1 MTAGKLLDG
10 RIKKLVLCFAGAA
23 GAGALCASVPLSLD
37 SDMTVDVPSGDTVMY
52 STLSGGAYTLTKTGG
67 GTLVFET
74 ISNAAAKV
82 VVSAGALDVRTAVP
96 PKPAALESALI
107 HLDATDLSTMT
118 YTESNGVVYVS
129 QWRDVNGGSLSL
141 SALGYTSGAD
151 WRTNVERRPFITPSF
166 RNGRGVMDLGAVMNR
181 MTAEKGAGY
190 GAAFTFSA
198 TCSTMREAF
207 LVVGDT
213 EDSKRSY
220 VDYGEV
226 SGYTNPR
233 CAPLLGT
240 WNLGA
245 TAAPFIRGS
254 IASLNGQKNSSLIY
268 ASSTPGASCAWT
280 LDGAD
285 VADPLTETLPDGLHL
300 VEIRANADSGI
311 SFNSLGTERG
321 YYFGGLR
328 YGELAIFDS
337 PLSADARAEVRAY
350 LSARWLPVELAGLEL
365 GEGASLVLAN
375 DVTLRV
381 AMFKASGAATV
392 SGGGSLKIIDV
403 DRTGEGLVTFAGNS
417 QTIRPDASGLLP
429 DMAFQSGGSI
439 TAVGMAAKVGQISVS
454 GSFAKKGSGS
464 LTVFDIDDSAD
475 IAVEEG
481 VLSIDP
487 LWVADLSW
495 LHLDAC
501 ITNSAGMEI
510 RDDRGTNVV
519 SRWYDVRFGTSRF
532 AAHNDVTRAPWLRLD
547 FQNGLPILDFG
558 GLRISDF
565 TQNTRGGWMQWNP
578 ATSSLRDVFTVASD
592 TEDLDWNFDEL
603 KNNHGGYTVQWL
615 RGAPFVGSGTPHFLR
630 SNRPNDGSKRP
641 GILLSTT
648 AIYPTAS
655 VILDGESVAKD
666 SEYPAG
672 FHVLNIRTGM
682 DASGYYFANDRNQI
696 YGGTRI
702 GEFVAFTNEVAPRV
716 RSALNRG
723 LMSKWLGGEKTLT
736 QACGALSVAKGATM
750 KAPYQALAPTGQASI
765 DGSVSA
771 GRLVLSANAQ
781 FGEDSSLSGDLELAD
796 GASIVFPSTAKVG
809 GWTLSARRLVLDGG
823 VVTISFAEGGAK
835 PAPWAKVKLISF
847 DSVEV
852 NAPVR
857 CNIRNVRVSVESDG
871 LYAMFLPGGFSMTI
885 R

>member
-1 MTAGKLLDG
+1 MMKTLLCPA
-10 RIKKLVLCFAGAA
+10 VALC
-23 GAGALCASVPLSLD
+23 AGALCASVPLSLD

-96 PKPAALESALI
+96 PKPAALANAWL

-118 YTESNGVVYVS
+118 HAESNGVTYVT
-129 QWRDVNGGSLSL
+129 QWRDANGGDISL
-141 SALGYTSGAD
+141 SALEYTTTIP
-151 WRTNVERRPFITPSF
+151 WRTDAERRPFITPSF
-166 RNGRGVMDLGAVMNR
+166 RNGRGVMDLGAVMNSR
-181 MTAEKGAGY
+181 TAEKGAGY
-190 GAAFTFSA
+190 GAAFTFSE

-226 SGYTNPR
+226 SGYANPR

-245 TAAPFIRGS
+245 AAAPFIRGS
-254 IASLNGQKNSSLIY
+254 IKTLNGLKNSSLIY
-268 ASSTPGASCAWT
+268 ASTTPGASCAWT
-280 LDGAD
+280 LDGTD
-285 VADPLTETLPDGLHL
+285 VAAPTTDTLPDGLHL

-311 SFNSLGTERG
+311 AFNSLGTERN
-321 YYFGGLR
+321 YYVGGLR

-337 PLSADARAEVRAY
+337 PLSAADREEVRAY
-350 LSARWLPVELAGLEL
+350 LSARWLPVDIAGLEL

-381 AMFKASGAATV
+381 GSFKASGAATV
-392 SGGGSLKIIDV
+392 SGAGSLKIIDI
-403 DRTGEGLVTFAGNS
+403 DHTGEGSVTFAGNS

-439 TAVGMAAKVGQISVS
+439 TSIGADARAGHVSVA
-454 GSFAKKGSGS
+454 GTFVKNGGGS
-464 LTVFDIDDSAD
+464 LTVMDIDDTAD
-475 IAVEEG
+475 ISVEEG
-481 VLSIDP
+481 VFSIDP
-487 LWVADLSW
+487 LWVADSGW
-495 LHLDAC
+495 LHLDAS
-501 ITNSAGMEI
+501 ITNSTGMTLG
-510 RDDRGTNVV
+510 DDNGTNVV
-519 SRWYDVRFGTSRF
+519 NRWYDVRFGTSRY
-532 AAHNDVTRAPWLRLD
+532 AYQDTGERMPWLRPD
-547 FQNGLPILDFG
+547 FTNGLPVVDFG
-558 GLRISDF
+558 GFSI
-565 TQNTRGGWMQWNP
+565 QYNTPNARGGWMQWSSA
-578 ATSSLRDVFTVASD
+578 ATTLRDVFTVASD
-592 TEDLDWNFDEL
+592 TEDLDWNYQAIVDSRG
-603 KNNHGGYTVQWL
+603 NVTAQSA
-615 RGAPFVGSGTPHFLR
+615 RGAPFVGNTGTPHFLR
-630 SNRPNDGSKRP
+630 ANRPNDGSKRP
-641 GILLSTT
+641 GILLSST
-648 AIYPTAS
+648 AIYNTAS
-655 VILDGESVAKD
+655 VMLDGESVARD
-666 SEYPAG
+666 YVYPAG

-682 DASGYYFANDRNQI
+682 DATGNAFANDRNYI

-750 KAPYQALAPTGQASI
+750 KAPYQALAPTGRASI

-781 FGEDSSLSGDLELAD
+781 FGADSSLSGDLELAD
-796 GASIVFPSTAKVG
+796 GASVVFPSSAKVG

-823 VVTISFAEGGAK
+823 VVTISFAEGGAR
-835 PAPWAKVKLISF
+835 PAPLTKVKLISF

-852 NAPVR
+852 NAPAR
-857 CNIRNVRVSVESDG
+857 FSIRNVRVSVEPDG

>member
-1 MTAGKLLDG
+1 MMKTLLCPA
-10 RIKKLVLCFAGAA
+10 VALC
-23 GAGALCASVPLSLD
+23 AGALCASVPLSLD

-96 PKPAALESALI
+96 PKPAALANAWL

-118 YTESNGVVYVS
+118 HAESNGVVYVT
-129 QWRDVNGGSLSL
+129 QWRDVNGGDISL
-141 SALGYTSGAD
+141 SALGYTASPPG
-151 WRTNVERRPFITPSF
+151 RTNTERRPFITPSF
-166 RNGRGVMDLGAVMNR
+166 RNGRGVMDLGAVMNSR
-181 MTAEKGAGY
+181 TAEKGAGY
-190 GAAFTFSA
+190 GAAFTFSE
-198 TCSTMREAF
+198 TCTTMREAF

-245 TAAPFIRGS
+245 EAAPFIRGS
-254 IASLNGQKNSSLIY
+254 IKLLNGQKNSSLIY

-280 LDGAD
+280 LDGTD
-285 VADPLTETLPDGLHL
+285 VADSLTETLPDGLHL

-311 SFNSLGTERG
+311 AFNSLGTERG

-337 PLSADARAEVRAY
+337 PLSAADREEVRAY
-350 LSARWLPVELAGLEL
+350 LSARWLPVDIAGLEL

-403 DRTGEGLVTFAGNS
+403 DHTGEGSVAFAGNS
-417 QTIRPDASGLLP
+417 QTIRPDASGILP

-439 TAVGMAAKVGQISVS
+439 TSIGADARVGHVSVA
-454 GSFAKKGSGS
+454 GTFVKNGGGS
-464 LTVFDIDDSAD
+464 LTVMDIDDTTD
-475 IAVEEG
+475 ISVEEG
-481 VLSIDP
+481 VFSIDP
-487 LWVADLSW
+487 LWFADSGW
-495 LHLDAC
+495 LHLDASV
-501 ITNSAGMEI
+501 TNSSAMTTYAAN
-510 RDDRGTNVV
+510 GTNFIT
-519 SRWYDVRFGTSRF
+519 RWYDVRHGTSRF
-532 AAHNDVTRAPWLRLD
+532 AFNDDSSRQPMLAPG
-547 FQNGLPILDFG
+547 FQNGRPVVDFG
-558 GLRISDF
+558 GFQISDF
-565 TQNTRGGWMQWNP
+565 TPNVRGRFMQWS
-578 ATSSLRDVFTVASD
+578 ATCSNIRDVFTVASD
-592 TEDLDWNFDEL
+592 TEDLDWNYQAL
-603 KNNHGGYTVQWL
+603 KDNCGNYTVQYL
-615 RGAPFVGSGTPHFLR
+615 RGAPFVGNTATPHFLR
-630 SNRPNDGSKRP
+630 YNRPEDGSKRP
-641 GILLSTT
+641 GVLLSST
-648 AIYPTAS
+648 AIYGTTS
-655 VILDGESVAKD
+655 ITVDGESVAKN
-666 SEYPAG
+666 SVYPEG
-672 FHVLNIRTGM
+672 FHVVNIRTGM
-682 DASGYYFANDRNQI
+682 DATGNAFAVDRQQI

-750 KAPYQALAPTGQASI
+750 KAPYQALAPTGRASI

-781 FGEDSSLSGDLELAD
+781 FGTDSSLSGDLELAD
-796 GASIVFPSTAKVG
+796 GASVVFPSSAKVG

-823 VVTISFAEGGAK
+823 VVAISFAEGGAR
-835 PAPWAKVKLISF
+835 PAPLTKVKLISF

-852 NAPVR
+852 KAPVR